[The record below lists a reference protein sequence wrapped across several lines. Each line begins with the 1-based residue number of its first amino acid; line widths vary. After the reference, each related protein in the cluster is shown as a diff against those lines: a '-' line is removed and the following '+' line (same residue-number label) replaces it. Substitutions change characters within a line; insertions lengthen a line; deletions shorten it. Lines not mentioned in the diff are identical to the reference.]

1 MLIGSFPKYLH
12 MIDISGTHDQSQDCC
27 WTQQISILFRRRQA
41 EVFPGYMLQSTINKA
56 PSSLDHSIT
65 CSLSIFRRSL
75 FDPFIKFCRAGA
87 RHTSTEFA
95 CVISECYWC
104 GQTNI
109 ECVELLWKLRHYL
122 SIQFTKLCRQ
132 NKQLWD
138 TERGRLL
145 LFSSCHTLP
154 TTGAKVQSGAPI
166 CQLQTSDGSFA

>member
-12 MIDISGTHDQSQDCC
+12 MIDISGTHDQSQECC

-95 CVISECYWC
+95 CVISECYGC

-109 ECVELLWKLRHYL
+109 ECVELLRKLRHYL

-132 NKQLWD
+132 NKQL
-138 TERGRLL
+138 
-145 LFSSCHTLP
+145 
-154 TTGAKVQSGAPI
+154 
-166 CQLQTSDGSFA
+166 